1 METSGPI
8 YGGNLTWRPSP
19 LTFFDGYWE
28 ERFYGPSY
36 QYQFTHR
43 QRRVATTISGYRT
56 ITTYPQVLF
65 QIPSTNSVSGLLD
78 AILVARFPD
87 PVERAQ
93 QAQDLIAR
101 QGLPESLPA
110 GAVIYNQSAN
120 VLTGANASWALI
132 GVRNTLALNL
142 FYLKTETLPDP
153 RVPPSFLILNNSIQQ
168 GGGPLAQ
175 PSRDA
180 GGRPERRREHEPD
193 QGLRRERGPGHAGE
207 LRDPAGQLAGLA
219 AQHALR
225 RRALPGPDRIQR
237 DLARAR
243 AERSRH
249 LRRTVPPPVADT
261 MYEDFYGL
269 SGKPF
274 QLSPDPTFYFGSKG
288 HESAYSY
295 LKYGVYQG
303 EGFLVITGEV
313 GAGKTTLVRALL
325 EHIDPNTIV
334 AAQIVST
341 QLEADDLLRS
351 VAKAFGI
358 RVPHDDKAN
367 LIASIEAF
375 LLTVFQQGK
384 RALLVIDEAQNLNAR
399 SIEELR
405 MLSNFQ
411 YGDRALLQSF
421 LVGQPEL
428 RTLMRS
434 ASMEQFRQRII
445 ASYHLGPLDE
455 AETRG
460 YIEHRLQR
468 VGWKGTPEFDES
480 AIHEIFMATG
490 GIPRRINAICNRL
503 MLAGFLAGQ
512 QNVHG
517 GRSQARR
524 QRVHRRNRP
533 ARDRRRRC
541 RSRPP
546 R

>member
-1 METSGPI
+1 
-8 YGGNLTWRPSP
+8 
-19 LTFFDGYWE
+19 
-28 ERFYGPSY
+28 
-36 QYQFTHR
+36 
-43 QRRVATTISGYRT
+43 
-56 ITTYPQVLF
+56 
-65 QIPSTNSVSGLLD
+65 
-78 AILVARFPD
+78 
-87 PVERAQ
+87 
-93 QAQDLIAR
+93 
-101 QGLPESLPA
+101 
-110 GAVIYNQSAN
+110 
-120 VLTGANASWALI
+120 
-132 GVRNTLALNL
+132 
-142 FYLKTETLPDP
+142 
-153 RVPPSFLILNNSIQQ
+153 
-168 GGGPLAQ
+168 
-175 PSRDA
+175 
-180 GGRPERRREHEPD
+180 
-193 QGLRRERGPGHAGE
+193 
-207 LRDPAGQLAGLA
+207 
-219 AQHALR
+219 
-225 RRALPGPDRIQR
+225 
-237 DLARAR
+237 
-243 AERSRH
+243 
-249 LRRTVPPPVADT
+249 

-325 EHIDPNTIV
+325 DHIDPNSIV

-358 RVPHDDKAN
+358 RVAADDKAS
-367 LIASIEAF
+367 LIATIEAF

-384 RALLVIDEAQNLNAR
+384 RALLVIDEAQNLNTR

-480 AIHEIFMATG
+480 AVHEVFVATG

-503 MLAGFLAGQ
+503 MLAGFLAGHHKFTAAEVQ
-512 QNVHG
+512 HVVNEFTGEIGPRAIATTLPESAPAKRANKTDLASTV
-517 GRSQARR
+517 RR
-524 QRVHRRNRP
+524 LV
-533 ARDRRRRC
+533 
-541 RSRPP
+541 
-546 R
+546 

>member
-1 METSGPI
+1 
-8 YGGNLTWRPSP
+8 
-19 LTFFDGYWE
+19 
-28 ERFYGPSY
+28 
-36 QYQFTHR
+36 
-43 QRRVATTISGYRT
+43 
-56 ITTYPQVLF
+56 
-65 QIPSTNSVSGLLD
+65 
-78 AILVARFPD
+78 
-87 PVERAQ
+87 
-93 QAQDLIAR
+93 
-101 QGLPESLPA
+101 
-110 GAVIYNQSAN
+110 
-120 VLTGANASWALI
+120 
-132 GVRNTLALNL
+132 
-142 FYLKTETLPDP
+142 
-153 RVPPSFLILNNSIQQ
+153 
-168 GGGPLAQ
+168 
-175 PSRDA
+175 
-180 GGRPERRREHEPD
+180 
-193 QGLRRERGPGHAGE
+193 
-207 LRDPAGQLAGLA
+207 
-219 AQHALR
+219 
-225 RRALPGPDRIQR
+225 
-237 DLARAR
+237 
-243 AERSRH
+243 
-249 LRRTVPPPVADT
+249 

-358 RVPHDDKAN
+358 RVPHEDKAN

-405 MLSNFQ
+405 MLSNYQ

-434 ASMEQFRQRII
+434 ASMEQFRQRVI

-480 AIHEIFMATG
+480 AIHEVFLATG

-512 QNVHG
+512 QKFTAAEVEHVVNEFAGEIGHG
-517 GRSQARR
+517 AMTVAALQSPLSRQDPVVEDPAVV
-524 QRVHRRNRP
+524 QRVSKNDQASAVRRLVKLSGRIESLEKDVQEILALVRELLDPERGRP
-533 ARDRRRRC
+533 ADQLSRRERTRRRR
-541 RSRPP
+541 RLER
-546 R
+546 RA